1 MDFPRLNPL
10 EFPSFGPMFHLM
22 SLHAAPPGSADLG
35 RGGKVWRA
43 ALKKRRKKGSPPHAV
58 AHHKRGI
65 GSRFARMKRSG
76 RGTWLAFLAV
86 LGPGLLAGLSD
97 DDPAGITTY
106 SVLGADFG
114 YRLLWII
121 PVSTIL
127 LVQFHL
133 MAVRLGA
140 ATGKGF
146 VGIIREKWGRG
157 AGYFA
162 VGGLL
167 FANFGTIC
175 AEYAGISAAGG
186 LVGIPSWISAPVAG
200 VLISLVVVLGSFHR
214 VERVLLVI
222 SATLA
227 LYIVD
232 GVLAGPDWSAVWYH
246 SVIPHMP
253 TSGAGWI
260 AITAALGTTLAP
272 WGLAF
277 IQSYAVDKKIP
288 IQALRWERVD
298 VVIGSVLT
306 GVIGLAIAVACAA
319 TLNRAGV
326 HIEDAGD
333 AAKALRPLAGRF
345 ATSFFGVGLLGAALL
360 AAAIVPIA
368 TAYSIA
374 EGVGE
379 PASLDLDS
387 RHFQWFY
394 AAFIGLTITAVS
406 VVSLP
411 ALPLIPLI
419 YTSQVVNAVLL
430 PLHVI
435 ALKLL
440 AGDAA
445 VMGTARSGPWSRIAG
460 WASIA
465 LVLACVLA
473 LGWSWA
479 R

>member
-1 MDFPRLNPL
+1 MI
-10 EFPSFGPMFHLM
+10 HKTA
-22 SLHAAPPGSADLG
+22 H
-35 RGGKVWRA
+35 RA
-43 ALKKRRKKGSPPHAV
+43 AHRIRQRNQAPPHAV
-58 AHHKRGI
+58 AHHHRGM
-65 GSRFARMKRSG
+65 GLKFAALLKSG
-76 RGTWLAFLAV
+76 RGAWLAFLAV

-114 YRLLWII
+114 YQLLWII
-121 PVSTIL
+121 PASTVL

-133 MAVRLGA
+133 MAVRIGA

-146 VGIIREKWGRG
+146 VGIIREKWGRA

-162 VGGLL
+162 AGGLL

-186 LVGIPSWISAPVAG
+186 LTGIPSWLSAPVAG

-214 VERVLLVI
+214 VERVLLFI
-222 SATLA
+222 SSTLA

-232 GVLAGPDWSAVWYH
+232 GLLADADWRQVLHG
-246 SVIPHMP
+246 SVVPHLP
-253 TSGAGWI
+253 TSAAGWI
-260 AITAALGTTLAP
+260 AIAAALGTTLAP

-277 IQSYAVDKKIP
+277 IQSYAVDKKITLES
-288 IQALRWERVD
+288 LRWARVD
-298 VVIGSVLT
+298 VIIGSVLT

-319 TLNRAGV
+319 TLNKAGV
-326 HIEDAGD
+326 HIADAGD
-333 AAKALRPLAGRF
+333 AARALEPLAGRF
-345 ATSFFGVGLLGAALL
+345 ATVLFGAGLLGASLL

-387 RHFQWFY
+387 HHFQWFY
-394 AAFIGLTITAVS
+394 AAFIGLTIAAVS

-411 ALPLIPLI
+411 GLPLIPLI

-435 ALKLL
+435 ALQLL
-440 AGDAA
+440 VADAA
-445 VMGTARSGPWSRIAG
+445 IMGAARSGPRARFAG
-460 WASIA
+460 WCSIT
-465 LVLACVLA
+465 LILACVLA
-473 LGWSWA
+473 LGWSWLSGA
-479 R
+479 

>member
-1 MDFPRLNPL
+1 MTK
-10 EFPSFGPMFHLM
+10 
-22 SLHAAPPGSADLG
+22 AAH
-35 RGGKVWRA
+35 RA
-43 ALKKRRKKGSPPHAV
+43 ARKKRQRAGAPPHAV
-58 AHHKRGI
+58 AHHQRGI
-65 GSRFARMKRSG
+65 GLRFAQLKDSG
-76 RGTWLAFLAV
+76 RGAWVAFLAV

-106 SVLGADFG
+106 SVLGTDFG
-114 YRLLWII
+114 YSLLWII
-121 PVSTIL
+121 PASTIL

-186 LVGIPSWISAPVAG
+186 LVGIPSWVSAPVAG
-200 VLISLVVVLGSFHR
+200 VLISLVMVLGSFHR

-222 SATLA
+222 SSTLA

-232 GVLAGPDWSAVWYH
+232 GLLAEPDWAEVWHY
-246 SVIPHMP
+246 SLIPHMP
-253 TSGAGWI
+253 TNAAGWVAI
-260 AITAALGTTLAP
+260 AAALGTTLAP

-277 IQSYAVDKKIP
+277 IQSYAVDKKITLDS
-288 IQALRWERVD
+288 LRWARAD
-298 VVIGSVLT
+298 VIIGSVLT

-326 HIEDAGD
+326 HIQDAGD
-333 AAKALRPLAGRF
+333 AARALQPLAGRF
-345 ATSFFGVGLLGAALL
+345 ATVLFGAGLLGASLL

-387 RHFQWFY
+387 HHFQWFY
-394 AAFIGLTITAVS
+394 AAFVGLTIASVS

-411 ALPLIPLI
+411 GLPLIPLI
-419 YTSQVVNAVLL
+419 YMSQVVNAVLL

-435 ALKLL
+435 ALQLL
-440 AGDAA
+440 AGNAA
-445 VMGTARSGPWSRIAG
+445 IMGPARSGPWSRLAG
-460 WASIA
+460 WVSIA
-465 LVLACVLA
+465 LILACVVA
-473 LGWSWA
+473 LGWSQVK
-479 R
+479 

>member
-1 MDFPRLNPL
+1 MTR
-10 EFPSFGPMFHLM
+10 E
-22 SLHAAPPGSADLG
+22 A
-35 RGGKVWRA
+35 RRA
-43 ALKKRRKKGSPPHAV
+43 ARRMRQKAGAPPHAV
-58 AHHKRGI
+58 AHHHRGI
-65 GSRFARMKRSG
+65 GLKFAALLKSG
-76 RGTWLAFLAV
+76 RGAWVAFLAV

-121 PVSTIL
+121 PASTIL

-175 AEYAGISAAGG
+175 AEYAGISAAGS
-186 LVGIPSWISAPVAG
+186 LVGIPSWISAPIAG
-200 VLISLVVVLGSFHR
+200 ILISLVVVLGSFHR

-222 SATLA
+222 SATLG

-232 GVLAGPDWSAVWYH
+232 GILAGPEWGAVWH
-246 SVIPHMP
+246 NSVIPHMP
-253 TSGAGWI
+253 TNAAGWI
-260 AITAALGTTLAP
+260 AIAAALGTTLAP

-277 IQSYAVDKKIP
+277 IQSYAVDKKIS
-288 IQALRWERVD
+288 IATLRWAKVD
-298 VVIGSVLT
+298 VIIGSVLT

-326 HIEDAGD
+326 HIVDAGD
-333 AAKALRPLAGRF
+333 AAAALQPLAGRF
-345 ATSFFGVGLLGAALL
+345 ATVLFGAGLLGASLL

-368 TAYSIA
+368 TSYSIA

-387 RHFQWFY
+387 HHFQWFY
-394 AAFIGLTITAVS
+394 AAFIGLTIAAVS

-411 ALPLIPLI
+411 GLPLIPLI

-435 ALKLL
+435 ALHLL
-440 AGDAA
+440 ASSASI
-445 VMGTARSGPWSRIAG
+445 MGEARSGKWSRLAG
-460 WASIA
+460 WVSI
-465 LVLACVLA
+465 LLILACVAA
-473 LGWSWA
+473 LGWSWLGMK
-479 R
+479 

>member
-1 MDFPRLNPL
+1 MLSKAARL
-10 EFPSFGPMFHLM
+10 
-22 SLHAAPPGSADLG
+22 AAH
-35 RGGKVWRA
+35 
-43 ALKKRRKKGSPPHAV
+43 KRRQISAPPHAV
-58 AHHKRGI
+58 AHHQRGI
-65 GSRFARMKRSG
+65 GLRFAKLMKSG
-76 RGTWLAFLAV
+76 RGAWPAFLAV

-121 PVSTIL
+121 PASTNL

-146 VGIIREKWGRG
+146 VGVIRDKWGRG

-162 VGGLL
+162 VCGLL

-200 VLISLVVVLGSFHR
+200 VLISLVVVLGSYHR

-222 SATLA
+222 SASLA

-232 GVLAGPDWSAVWYH
+232 GILAAPDWQAVWHH
-246 SVIPHMP
+246 SVVPHMP
-253 TSGAGWI
+253 TNAAGWVAI
-260 AITAALGTTLAP
+260 AAALGTTLAP

-277 IQSYAVDKKIP
+277 IQSYAVDKKITLET
-288 IQALRWERVD
+288 LRWARVD

-319 TLNRAGV
+319 TLNKAGI
-326 HIEDAGD
+326 HIADAGD
-333 AAKALRPLAGRF
+333 AAKALQPLAGRF
-345 ATSFFGVGLLGAALL
+345 ATVFFGAGLLGASLL

-374 EGVGE
+374 EGVGQ

-387 RHFQWFY
+387 HHFQWFY
-394 AAFIGLTITAVS
+394 AAFIGLTIASVS

-411 ALPLIPLI
+411 GLPLIPLI
-419 YTSQVVNAVLL
+419 FMSQVVNAVLL

-435 ALKLL
+435 ALQLL
-440 AGDAA
+440 AGNAA
-445 VMGTARSGPWSRIAG
+445 IMGTARQGPWSRAAG
-460 WASIA
+460 WGSIA
-465 LVLACVLA
+465 LILACIGA
-473 LGWSWA
+473 LVGSWLG
-479 R
+479 